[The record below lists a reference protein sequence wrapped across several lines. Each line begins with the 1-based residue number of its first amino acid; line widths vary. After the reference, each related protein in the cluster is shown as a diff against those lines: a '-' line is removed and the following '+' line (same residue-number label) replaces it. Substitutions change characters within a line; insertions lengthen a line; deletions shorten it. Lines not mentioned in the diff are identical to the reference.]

1 LSTDYSIRGV
11 PSVLGVGG
19 KWLVEGAD
27 LGSETGTSLCE
38 GVPGENLRKHR
49 VSFDEAKSAF
59 LDDNARVIADPEQ
72 PDDEDRFVLLGLSV
86 QLRLLVVVHCYR
98 EAENVIR
105 IISARKADPSERRQY
120 SEFVS

>member
-1 LSTDYSIRGV
+1 M
-11 PSVLGVGG
+11 
-19 KWLVEGAD
+19 
-27 LGSETGTSLCE
+27 SELTFEWNSRKAS
-38 GVPGENLRKHR
+38 ENQRKHR

-59 LDDNARVIADPEQ
+59 LDENARVIADHEHS
-72 PDDEDRFVLLGLSV
+72 DNEDRFVLLGLCV

-105 IISARKADPSERRQY
+105 IISACKADPSQRRQY

>member
-1 LSTDYSIRGV
+1 MPQLTFEWNARKAS
-11 PSVLGVGG
+11 
-19 KWLVEGAD
+19 
-27 LGSETGTSLCE
+27 
-38 GVPGENLRKHR
+38 ENLKKHR

-59 LDDNARVIADPEQ
+59 LDDNARVIADPEHS
-72 PDDEDRFVLLGLSV
+72 DDEDRFVLLGLSV

-105 IISARKADPSERRQY
+105 IISAGKADPSERRQY